1 MGIIHVLDEQL
12 TNMIAAGEVVDR
24 PVNIVKEC
32 VENALDA
39 GADSIDIEGLPG
51 RHRWRHRD
59 R

>member
-39 GADSIDIEGLPG
+39 GADSIDIEVFEGASMASS
-51 RHRWRHRD
+51 
-59 R
+59 